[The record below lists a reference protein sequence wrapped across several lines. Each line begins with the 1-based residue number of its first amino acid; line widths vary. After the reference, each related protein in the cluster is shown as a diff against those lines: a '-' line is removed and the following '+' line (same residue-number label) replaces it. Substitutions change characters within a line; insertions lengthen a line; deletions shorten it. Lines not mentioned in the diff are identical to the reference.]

1 MRRHLL
7 DLIVLGTVATIAVVY
22 LFVSE
27 PGWRSI
33 VIRIY
38 VFVIGALAMFI
49 LVLAAGDAMPRRR
62 RSEFDI
68 ALAASQRPPAK
79 VNELERAQREVTL
92 AMGSAHDLHYK
103 LIPHLQEIAQAR
115 LERAGRQPSEE
126 TLGRWWELLR
136 PDREPPTDRFATG
149 IKLAE
154 LRECLHDLARIT

>member
-7 DLIVLGTVATIAVVY
+7 DLIVLGSVATITVVY
-22 LFVSE
+22 LVFSE
-27 PGWRSI
+27 PQWRSI

-38 VFVIGALAMFI
+38 VFVIGALVMFI
-49 LVLAAGDAMPRRR
+49 LVMAAGDAVPKRR

-68 ALAASQRPPAK
+68 ALAAAQRPPPK

-92 AMGSAHDLHYK
+92 AMSSAHDLHFK
-103 LIPHLQEIAQAR
+103 LIPHLQEIARAR
-115 LERAGRQPSEE
+115 LERAGRRPSEE

-136 PDREPPTDRFATG
+136 PDREPPVDRFASG

-154 LRECLHDLARIT
+154 LRQCLHDLARIT